1 MHSSTRPRQK
11 KNVRKKNTKNVA
23 VFFYNNIVLNKVK
36 KTKKENRIK
45 GFKEIEI
52 NKEKQKKKAGWGG
65 RLAVLLGLGGV
76 LYSNKRLVVKVSFY
90 LKFY

>member
-1 MHSSTRPRQK
+1 MLLS
-11 KNVRKKNTKNVA
+11 
-23 VFFYNNIVLNKVK
+23 FFLFYNNIVLNKVK

-65 RLAVLLGLGGV
+65 RWGVVLGLGGV
-76 LYSNKRLVVKVSFY
+76 LYSNKRLVVKVF
-90 LKFY
+90 FI